1 MSQKEV
7 NQVIEKIPEGSDVV
21 MTLTEM
27 YRKEGEKRGIVVVAK
42 NLIRKGFSIKDIAE
56 ATGLDEEEIEKM
68 KSEMQ

>member
-1 MSQKEV
+1 M

>member
-1 MSQKEV
+1 
-7 NQVIEKIPEGSDVV
+7 

>member
-1 MSQKEV
+1 M

-21 MTLTEM
+21 MTLAEM